1 MLGTLTTRRRW
12 VWITGNHD
20 AALVDHCGGEIM
32 DEAEVAGL
40 VLRHEAVPGETR
52 PELSRHFPPKL
63 RMTLRGRRVARRC
76 FLPTGPQLNLPADR
90 KSGVKGQ
97 RGSVRV
103 IAGGRR
109 IIKKK

>member
-52 PELSRHFPPKL
+52 PELS
-63 RMTLRGRRVARRC
+63 
-76 FLPTGPQLNLPADR
+76 DR
-90 KSGVKGQ
+90 KSVVKGKSV
-97 RGSVRV
+97 SVRV
-103 IAGGRR
+103 DLGGRR
-109 IIKKK
+109 ILKKKNNQTVKSQKTKDTTITGQKQIITRMISQQNT